1 MWGDNMSGDSGN
13 SYDDLVTAYGLP
25 TTYLDVGNIPRH
37 EVLNFEGTPTQF
49 SDDTGLRGILTRS
62 GIKDVSSF
70 NPIVKPGEKITADT
84 PIQQVD
90 EEGVLLFSDG
100 EGVTRR
106 NTGVPAIGGTV
117 GDQAYMREIKNSG
130 VFGTIGGDLLSAAK
144 DPSFHKFLAAAAAIT
159 GGGLALNSMYGVGGL
174 GAGAVASPI
183 SLGGAI
189 PATELG
195 AAGVGTAGAGA
206 AGVGAAGGGAG
217 AVGTGSLTAGITPS
231 SVAAFE
237 AGLPATMAD
246 IGGLAGAGITPLKAL
261 QIASLARSGLGAL
274 AGGLGKVAGPAAA
287 LAAAI
292 AAAKAGRGGGGSGLT
307 EPIPEMTLD
316 WGYQYKPNER
326 PGVAMGQ
333 QYLNPQYFQEG
344 GLSSLEDMRSQQE
357 GQRVI
362 PTDVMDEIRQI
373 VNDEEPVE
381 VVDAYRSLLQNMDS
395 RRPAVMP
402 RFNYQPSTPENPN
415 IGAGNLGVTIP
426 VGQGAINADVYG
438 SRMNM
443 PDYKRSGIN
452 ALGLGYEAPLGDGRI
467 SASVN
472 KPLNAPG
479 VGGMLNYERRFA
491 MGGDIGSRYLNPDDN
506 GDGDKVGAHQTV
518 NMAPHYPMQGLYQ
531 GYEEG
536 GKIPKLDKND
546 APTVRELLEI
556 IGGDREKFERLAG
569 GESFNPKDYTPK
581 EIQAAK
587 LLHTANKTENPE
599 RYLESLNP
607 FHDSQLDYKLRDTNF
622 GGFVSRKEPN
632 TAVIRRLAESES
644 IVPHELTHTL
654 QLRDAARGNT
664 ISRDIV
670 PYIEKLSPETKE
682 KIFGTASNRFDNP
695 REIYANLNDYAMRRN
710 AAGED
715 FVNSPE
721 GRELLPNRRMQG
733 QYYLNTMPGIQSI
746 YGYREDTG
754 EKFKRNQRDS
764 YFDQAINYI
773 KHKTKDYAAGGL
785 SDLGAYS
792 DGGRMLK
799 GPGDGMS
806 DSIPAS
812 IENKRPA
819 RLATDEFVVPADVV
833 SHLGNGSSDAGAKV
847 LYSMMDRVRQARTGQ
862 KKQGKQINPN
872 KFMPV

>member
-144 DPSFHKFLAAAAAIT
+144 DPAFHKFLAAAAAIT

-206 AGVGAAGGGAG
+206 AGGAAGGGAG

-491 MGGDIGSRYLNPDDN
+491 MGGEIGGRYANPDDMTI
-506 GDGDKVGAHQTV
+506 GDRVGAHQTV

-531 GYEEG
+531 GY
-536 GKIPKLDKND
+536 
-546 APTVRELLEI
+546 A
-556 IGGDREKFERLAG
+556 
-569 GESFNPKDYTPK
+569 
-581 EIQAAK
+581 Q
-587 LLHTANKTENPE
+587 
-599 RYLESLNP
+599 
-607 FHDSQLDYKLRDTNF
+607 
-622 GGFVSRKEPN
+622 
-632 TAVIRRLAESES
+632 
-644 IVPHELTHTL
+644 
-654 QLRDAARGNT
+654 
-664 ISRDIV
+664 
-670 PYIEKLSPETKE
+670 
-682 KIFGTASNRFDNP
+682 
-695 REIYANLNDYAMRRN
+695 
-710 AAGED
+710 
-715 FVNSPE
+715 
-721 GRELLPNRRMQG
+721 
-733 QYYLNTMPGIQSI
+733 
-746 YGYREDTG
+746 
-754 EKFKRNQRDS
+754 
-764 YFDQAINYI
+764 
-773 KHKTKDYAAGGL
+773 GGL

>member
-49 SDDTGLRGILTRS
+49 SDESGLRGILTRS

-117 GDQAYMREIKNSG
+117 GDQAYMRKIKNSG
-130 VFGTIGGDLLSAAK
+130 VFGTLGGDLLSAAK

-159 GGGLALNSMYGVGGL
+159 GGGLALNSAYGVGGL
-174 GAGAVASPI
+174 GAGAVSSPVA
-183 SLGGAI
+183 LGGAI

-195 AAGVGTAGAGA
+195 AAGAAGTAGAGA
-206 AGVGAAGGGAG
+206 AGAGGAG
-217 AVGTGSLTAGITPS
+217 GALGATGAGTSLAAPVGTGSLTAGITPS

-274 AGGLGKVAGPAAA
+274 AGGLGKAAGPAAA

-292 AAAKAGRGGGGSGLT
+292 AAARSGQGGGSSGLT
-307 EPIPEMTLD
+307 EPIPEQTLD
-316 WGYQYKPNER
+316 WGYQYTPNER
-326 PGVAMGQ
+326 PGVAMSQ
-333 QYLNPQYFQEG
+333 QYLNPRFFQEG
-344 GLSSLEDMRSQQE
+344 GLSSLESDTESRA
-357 GQRVI
+357 I
-362 PTDVMDEIRQI
+362 PTDVMDQIRNI
-373 VNDEEPVE
+373 VNDVEEVE
-381 VVDAYRSLLQNMDS
+381 PVDAYNSLLQNIAS
-395 RRPAVMP
+395 RQASITP
-402 RFNYQPSTPENPN
+402 RFNYDPSVENMPN
-415 IGAGNLGVTIP
+415 MGAGSIGARVP
-426 VGQGAINADVYG
+426 VGQGAINADIYG
-438 SRMNM
+438 SRMASPNYRRDGVDAFGM
-443 PDYKRSGIN
+443 
-452 ALGLGYEAPLGDGRI
+452 GYEMPLAGGAL
-467 SASVN
+467 SANIN
-472 KPLNAPG
+472 KPLRAPG
-479 VGGMLNYERRFA
+479 VGGMLNYERKFA
-491 MGGDIGSRYLNPDDN
+491 MGGDIGARYISPDDG

-518 NMAPHYPMQGLYQ
+518 NMAPHYPMQGQYQ
-531 GYEEG
+531 G
-536 GKIPKLDKND
+536 
-546 APTVRELLEI
+546 
-556 IGGDREKFERLAG
+556 
-569 GESFNPKDYTPK
+569 
-581 EIQAAK
+581 
-587 LLHTANKTENPE
+587 
-599 RYLESLNP
+599 
-607 FHDSQLDYKLRDTNF
+607 
-622 GGFVSRKEPN
+622 
-632 TAVIRRLAESES
+632 
-644 IVPHELTHTL
+644 
-654 QLRDAARGNT
+654 
-664 ISRDIV
+664 
-670 PYIEKLSPETKE
+670 
-682 KIFGTASNRFDNP
+682 
-695 REIYANLNDYAMRRN
+695 
-710 AAGED
+710 
-715 FVNSPE
+715 
-721 GRELLPNRRMQG
+721 
-733 QYYLNTMPGIQSI
+733 
-746 YGYREDTG
+746 
-754 EKFKRNQRDS
+754 
-764 YFDQAINYI
+764 
-773 KHKTKDYAAGGL
+773 YAAGGL
-785 SDLGAYS
+785 SDLGGYS

-833 SHLGNGSSDAGAKV
+833 SHLGNGSSDSGAKV